1 MRGTT
6 GICLAL
12 LLVAAPAMAAD
23 EDTQVWITGTLAGS
37 LAKDVSGSLDVSQRF
52 RETSGD
58 QQLVRGIADFRLSS
72 HVSVGGG
79 ITYVWVN
86 GPNEWR
92 PHQQVTFTLDKLS
105 LRTTLEER
113 LFDGAD
119 RAELRLRERAR
130 VTLPV
135 GKATRVAGT
144 AEFLYILQPHDR
156 LTQARVDSLRGTVAV
171 QQKLS
176 PHLDGSIG
184 YMFVDAPRS
193 GAPDRISHVPQIGLT
208 WRP

>member
-12 LLVAAPAMAAD
+12 LLASAPAAAAD
-23 EDTQVWITGTLAGS
+23 EDTQLWMTGSVAVPV
-37 LAKDVSGSLDVSQRF
+37 AKYVSGSLDLSQRF
-52 RETSGD
+52 RDAGD
-58 QQLVRGIADFRLSS
+58 QQLVRGIVDFRLSP

-79 ITYVWVN
+79 LTQVWSD
-86 GPNEWR
+86 GPDEWR
-92 PHQQVTFTLDKLS
+92 PHQQLAFTFDKLS

-119 RAELRLRERAR
+119 RAELRLREPAR
-130 VTLPV
+130 LTLPV
-135 GKATRVAGT
+135 GQATRVAGT
-144 AEFLYILQPHDR
+144 AEFLYILQPRDR
-156 LTQARVDSLRGTVAV
+156 VSEARVDSWRGTLAV

-176 PHLDGSIG
+176 PHLDGSAG
-184 YMFVDAPRS
+184 YMVVYAPRS
-193 GAPDRISHVPQIGLT
+193 GTSDKISHVPQLSLT

>member
-6 GICLAL
+6 AICLAL
-12 LLVAAPAMAAD
+12 LSAAAPAAAED
-23 EDTQVWITGTLAGS
+23 EDTQLWITGSLAVP
-37 LAKDVSGSLDVSQRF
+37 LAKDWSGSLDVSQRF
-52 RETSGD
+52 RETGGD
-58 QQLVRGIADFRLSS
+58 QQLVRAIVEFRLSP

-79 ITYVWVN
+79 LTHVWAD
-86 GPNEWR
+86 GPDEWR
-92 PHQQVTFTLDKLS
+92 PHQQVTLTFDRLS
-105 LRTTLEER
+105 LRTTFEER

-130 VTLPV
+130 LTLPV

-144 AEFLYILQPHDR
+144 AEFLYILQPKERTTD
-156 LTQARVDSLRGTVAV
+156 ARVDSLRGTLTL

-176 PHLDGSIG
+176 PHLDGALG
-184 YMFVDAPRS
+184 YMFVYAPRS
-193 GAPDRISHVPQIGLT
+193 GATDRISHVPQIGLT

>member
-1 MRGTT
+1 
-6 GICLAL
+6 
-12 LLVAAPAMAAD
+12 
-23 EDTQVWITGTLAGS
+23 
-37 LAKDVSGSLDVSQRF
+37 
-52 RETSGD
+52 
-58 QQLVRGIADFRLSS
+58 
-72 HVSVGGG
+72 
-79 ITYVWVN
+79 VWVD

-92 PHQQVTFTLDKLS
+92 PHQQVTFTFDKLS
-105 LRTTLEER
+105 VRTTLEER

-135 GKATRVAGT
+135 GKATRFAGT